1 MTSATK
7 SSSPVVGKDVQ
18 DQILATIRKS
28 QEAVIDAI
36 TAWAETVKSITP
48 AVPAL
53 PEFVDKLPKTE
64 ELVSN
69 AYDFAEKLLAGQ
81 RQFAENVVAATAGVL
96 PKR

>member
-18 DQILATIRKS
+18 EQILATIRKS

-36 TAWAETVKSITP
+36 TAWAETIKSITP
-48 AVPAL
+48 ELPAL

-81 RQFAENVVAATAGVL
+81 RQFAEKVVAATAGAL
-96 PKR
+96 PKK

>member
-7 SSSPVVGKDVQ
+7 ANPVIGKDVQ
-18 DQILATIRKS
+18 EQVLATIRKS

-48 AVPAL
+48 EVPAL

-81 RQFAENVVAATAGVL
+81 RQFAEKVVAATSGVL
-96 PKR
+96 PKK